1 MTKPRKN
8 PVNWLDFFVP
18 FFNGIGCVVDS
29 QR

>member
-18 FFNGIGCVVDS
+18 FFNEIDCVVDS
-29 QR
+29 RR